1 MSYTAPIKDM
11 LFVMHELAG
20 LKTIQQ
26 LPGCEEATDETVQA
40 VLEENARFMGEVV
53 APLNWSGDTQPGGWS
68 DGNVTTSP
76 GFRAAFRSF
85 VEAGWQGIQHPS
97 EFGGQGLPKVVGA
110 ACMEMMQAAN
120 LSFALCPLLTDGAIE
135 ALLVAGSDEQK
146 EAYIPRL
153 IDGSWTGTMNLT
165 EPQAGSDLSQ
175 VRARAVPQADGS
187 YRIFG
192 QKIFITYGDHDLAE
206 NIVHL
211 VLARTP
217 NAPEGVKGISL
228 FIVPKF
234 LFGAD
239 GKLGQRND
247 VYCASIEHKLGIK
260 ASPTCVL
267 IYGDDKGEV
276 GPGAIGHLIGEENRG
291 LEYMF
296 VMMNAARF
304 QVGMQG
310 IAVSDRAY
318 QKAAAYARDRVQ
330 SRAVEG
336 SSGPVPIIQ
345 HPDVRRMLMFMRS
358 NTEAARAIAY
368 VAAGHFDMAHHHS
381 DGAVRKQAQ
390 AAYEYLIP
398 IVKGWSTEISID
410 VASTG
415 VQVHGGMGFIEETG
429 AAQFYRD
436 ARILTI
442 YEGTTAIQ
450 ANDLVG
456 RKTSRDGGAT
466 ARWFIGQMRA
476 TAGELAHA
484 GGEHA
489 AIGERLAAAVEAY
502 ESVVDFVV
510 DQFRNDIRSV
520 FAGSVPYLKLA
531 GITHGGWQLARAA
544 LAAQC
549 LISDGRDVAFAQAKI
564 ATARFFADHMM
575 VTAPGLAASIVSGS
589 AGTLALAAEQF

>member
-20 LKTIQQ
+20 LKAIQK

-146 EAYIPRL
+146 NAYIPRL

-247 VYCASIEHKLGIK
+247 AWCVSIEHKLGIH
-260 ASPTCVL
+260 ASPTCVMA
-267 IYGDDKGEV
+267 YGDNGGAV
-276 GPGAIGHLIGEENRG
+276 GYLLAVWPPHGATGS
-291 LEYMF
+291 
-296 VMMNAARF
+296 
-304 QVGMQG
+304 
-310 IAVSDRAY
+310 SDRA
-318 QKAAAYARDRVQ
+318 
-330 SRAVEG
+330 
-336 SSGPVPIIQ
+336 
-345 HPDVRRMLMFMRS
+345 DV
-358 NTEAARAIAY
+358 
-368 VAAGHFDMAHHHS
+368 
-381 DGAVRKQAQ
+381 
-390 AAYEYLIP
+390 
-398 IVKGWSTEISID
+398 
-410 VASTG
+410 
-415 VQVHGGMGFIEETG
+415 
-429 AAQFYRD
+429 
-436 ARILTI
+436 
-442 YEGTTAIQ
+442 
-450 ANDLVG
+450 
-456 RKTSRDGGAT
+456 
-466 ARWFIGQMRA
+466 
-476 TAGELAHA
+476 
-484 GGEHA
+484 
-489 AIGERLAAAVEAY
+489 
-502 ESVVDFVV
+502 
-510 DQFRNDIRSV
+510 
-520 FAGSVPYLKLA
+520 
-531 GITHGGWQLARAA
+531 
-544 LAAQC
+544 
-549 LISDGRDVAFAQAKI
+549 
-564 ATARFFADHMM
+564 
-575 VTAPGLAASIVSGS
+575 
-589 AGTLALAAEQF
+589 